1 MKKLIRKYIKS
12 HKKLYK
18 FYTDIRY
25 RKLAKIRNWV
35 LFNQKFISDNQLNCF
50 IFYKDRTYVRVW
62 DNVEFLYIPELL
74 GGLLGVEKKNGFETR
89 EVDYVILQIKDK
101 HTIFDIGANF
111 GLYSIL
117 LAKTCGNVKIHSF
130 EPVQSTFNIFKHNIS
145 HNGVSESIVANNCGL
160 ADKVGNMLITTD
172 KYSGN
177 YLVMEENRKDDTV
190 PVPILTLDSYVKKNR
205 IDKVDLIKCDIEGA
219 ELLMLK
225 GAISTLKRD
234 YPDIFIEISD
244 SWTQRF
250 GYASID
256 VVNYLIDLGYH
267 YKIFANN
274 GSLVAGSTDIADD
287 VSIGSNFYF
296 SK

>member
-1 MKKLIRKYIKS
+1 MKYLIKEYIKKK
-12 HKKLYK
+12 KKLYK

-35 LFNQKFISDNQLNCF
+35 LDNQKFITNNQLNSF

-74 GGLLGVEKKNGFETR
+74 GGLLGLEKESGFETK
-89 EVDYVILQIKDK
+89 EVDYAMLQIKDGY
-101 HTIFDIGANF
+101 TIFDIGANF

-117 LAKTCGNVKIHSF
+117 MAKKYRNVKIHSF
-130 EPVQSTFNIFKHNIS
+130 EPVHSTFNIFKHNIS
-145 HNGVSESIVANNCGL
+145 HNGVSQSIVANKCGL
-160 ADKVGNMLITTD
+160 GDKVENMLITTD

-177 YLVMEENRKDDTV
+177 HLIIGENTKDDTV
-190 PVPILTLDSYVKKNR
+190 QVPIITLDSYVKKNH
-205 IDKVDLIKCDIEGA
+205 IDKVNFIKCDIEGA

-234 YPDIFIEISD
+234 HPDILIEISN
-244 SWTQRF
+244 SWTQRL
-250 GYASID
+250 GYTSID
-256 VVNYLIDLGYH
+256 VVNFLTDLGYH
-267 YKIFANN
+267 YQIFANS
-274 GSLVAGSTDIADD
+274 GSLVAGSTDITDD
-287 VSIGSNFYF
+287 VNIGSNFYF